1 MGFTITNGILKKY
14 VPDSNRSKVV
24 IPDGVTAIKPRAFEN
39 CYHLESVVIPS
50 TVTSIG
56 AGAFRNCARLQD
68 INIPETVG
76 FIGHY
81 AFLNCVSLYQ
91 IAISSNTIK
100 VEKGAFEGCFRVWD
114 VTVPNLD
121 VFASLELSSAR
132 KVILTKKIEKCSVAG
147 VQNCYSLESIRFSTG
162 KEYGL
167 GSVDMKRFSG
177 YEPLV
182 NARQIMMWL
191 LVENFA
197 VIPLG
202 GRFQTVAEYFV
213 ASENESAKAFIKS
226 NFTKTI
232 KSLID
237 ERNLETIQQ
246 LAEYGGFFT
255 KRNIDKLIEYAIES
269 AQNGGSLEIQLYLT
283 DFKAQNIG
291 FVDAEKRLK
300 L

>member
-91 IAISSNTIK
+91 IAILSNTIK

-114 VTVPNLD
+114 VKVPTLNLIP
-121 VFASLELSSAR
+121 SLGLSQIR
-132 KVILTKKIEKCSVAG
+132 TITLTEKMTEVRADSLTECYWL
-147 VQNCYSLESIRFSTG
+147 QNIRFANG
-162 KEYGL
+162 KDFTVNME
-167 GSVDMKRFSG
+167 RFSG
-177 YEPLV
+177 YQGLSGV
-182 NARQIMMWL
+182 SAREIRFSL
-191 LVENFA
+191 FSGDYIA
-197 VIPLG
+197 VPLG
-202 GRFQTVAEYFV
+202 GRFQTVAEYFL
-213 ASENESAKAFIKS
+213 ASEDETAKAFIKS

-232 KSLID
+232 KLLID
-237 ERNLETIQQ
+237 EGNLETIQQ

-255 KRNIDKLIEYAIES
+255 KRNIDKLIEYSIES
-269 AQNGGSLEIQLYLT
+269 AQKGGSLEIQLYLT